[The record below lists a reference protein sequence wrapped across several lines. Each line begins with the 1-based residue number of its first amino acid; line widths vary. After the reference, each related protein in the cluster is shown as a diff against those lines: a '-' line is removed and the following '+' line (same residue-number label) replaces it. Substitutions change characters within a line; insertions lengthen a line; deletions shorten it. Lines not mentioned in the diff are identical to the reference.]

1 MNIVVTYDVNTET
14 KEGRRRLRRVALI
27 CKAFGQR
34 VQFSVFECK
43 VNEMQKE
50 RLVSSLVNVIEK
62 KTDSLRI
69 YRLHGDRDKS
79 VECYGLNTYV
89 DFEEDTLIF

>member
-14 KEGRRRLRRVALI
+14 PEGRRRLRRVAQI

-50 RLVSSLVNVIEK
+50 RLWAALKKTIDE
-62 KTDSLRI
+62 KTDSIRI
-69 YRLHGDRDKS
+69 YRLHGERENS
-79 VECYGLNTYV
+79 VECHGINTYV
-89 DFEEDTLIF
+89 DFGEDTLIF

>member
-1 MNIVVTYDVNTET
+1 VNIVVTYDVNTET

-43 VNEMQKE
+43 VNDMQKE
-50 RLVSSLVNVIEK
+50 RMVSQLASVIDK

-69 YRLHGDRDKS
+69 YRLHSDRDKS

-89 DFEEDTLIF
+89 DFEEDTLIV